1 MWQRCVW
8 ESEYERDIDI
18 WMRLDDEYYIIT
30 REDSSYMTENEEVDK
45 MKICCEEW

>member
-1 MWQRCVW
+1 MWQRCER
-8 ESEYERDIDI
+8 ESDCERDIDI

>member
-1 MWQRCVW
+1 MWY
-8 ESEYERDIDI
+8 SERVNVKETLIV

-45 MKICCEEW
+45 MKICGEEW